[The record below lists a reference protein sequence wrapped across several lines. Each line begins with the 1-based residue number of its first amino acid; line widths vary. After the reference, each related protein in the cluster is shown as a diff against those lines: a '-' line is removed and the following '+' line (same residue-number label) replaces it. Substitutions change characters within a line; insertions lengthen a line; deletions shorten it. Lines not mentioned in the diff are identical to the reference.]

1 MPGRADE
8 GKIWQTRFNKFLLA
22 NGLRQLVTDRR
33 VWVMHSERGVLII
46 YDHVD
51 DSRLTSTSVEA
62 RSHFYL
68 AWAAEFDSPPESA
81 ELSEDFT
88 GLR

>member
-1 MPGRADE
+1 MPGRADA

-22 NGLRQLVTDRR
+22 YDLRQLVTYRR
-33 VWVMHSERGVLII
+33 VWVMHSERRILII
-46 YDHVD
+46 HDHVD

-68 AWAAEFDSPPESA
+68 A
-81 ELSEDFT
+81 
-88 GLR
+88 